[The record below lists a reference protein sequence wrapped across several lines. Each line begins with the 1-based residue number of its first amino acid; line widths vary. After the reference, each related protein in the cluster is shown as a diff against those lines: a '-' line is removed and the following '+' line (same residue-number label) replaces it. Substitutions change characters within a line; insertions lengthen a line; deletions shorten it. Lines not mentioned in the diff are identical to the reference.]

1 MPLLRTALLSLAFV
15 AGAAAQTPVAKP
27 LYLDPSQSVEAR
39 IDDLLPRLTLDEKIS
54 MLGGDQTGFN
64 ASGVPR
70 LGIPPIRMSDGP
82 VGVRTGEATAFPT
95 SIVMAATWDPALIYR
110 YGVAL
115 GDEAKAKGK
124 NCILGPCVDIDRFP
138 LGGRNF
144 ESFGEDPFLTAS
156 MAVPYIKGVQ
166 SQGVIA
172 TVKHF
177 ACNDQEYERNNYDVQ
192 VDERTLHEIH
202 LVPFEA
208 AVRKGHVLA
217 LMSAYNLVNGDHCSE
232 NHHLLTDILK
242 DQWGFK
248 GIVMSDWV
256 SVYSAD
262 KAALAGLDLEM
273 PQPIWFGARLKQAV
287 VDGKVPMS
295 VIDDKVR
302 RLLRVRFEAG
312 IFENPDPKPD
322 ESIVR
327 SAAHRALALQIA
339 QEGIVLLQNKHFLPL
354 DSAKVKSIA
363 LIGPSAM
370 VARTGGGGSSHV
382 SPWRTTSP
390 YAGLAALVGGKV
402 RLSYAEGVN
411 LDPFKP
417 VIIPSSC
424 LRTPDGKAQGLLGEY
439 FANKDFKGAPLF
451 TRVDPQIDFVFP
463 GAKPDPRMPSTD
475 YSIRWTGQFS
485 VPKSGTYH
493 LAVGSDDGS
502 RLYIDGTLVVD
513 NWGQHGDQ
521 YAYGKIELQA
531 GRAYA
536 IRIDYFQG
544 GGDAAVHLGWKDP
557 ADKTP
562 EPTIADAVAAA
573 KKADVAILCVGNTDT
588 TESEGLDV
596 ASFHLPGN
604 QDALVDAVLRAN
616 PNTILVIYGGVPVRI
631 QNWLARTKAVIA
643 ALYPGQ
649 EGGEALADILFGVVN
664 PSGKLPFSYIQ
675 DGAQSPA
682 FAAYKAPDNIVKYS
696 EGVFV
701 GYRFY
706 DARGITPLYPFGY
719 GLSYTK
725 FDYRNLRI
733 EKKGEHNFVV
743 EADIA
748 NTGSRAGAEVVQVY
762 VAPHPSPVPRPP
774 KELKG
779 YARVFLKPGDV
790 KTVRIPLDARSFEYY
805 DADASRWALS
815 PGHFEIMVG
824 PSSREFRLHDA
835 ILVK

>member
-1 MPLLRTALLSLAFV
+1 MSLLRTTLVSLVLATGAL
-15 AGAAAQTPVAKP
+15 AQTPPPRP
-27 LYLDPSQSVEAR
+27 LYLDPTQPVEAR
-39 IDDLLPRLTLDEKIS
+39 INDLLPRLTLDEKIS
-54 MLGGDQTGFN
+54 MFGGDQTGFN
-64 ASGVPR
+64 ATGVPR
-70 LGIPPIRMSDGP
+70 LDIPPIRMSDGP

-95 SIVMAATWDPALIYR
+95 SIVMAATWDPALIR
-110 YGVAL
+110 QYGVAL

-156 MAVPYIKGVQ
+156 MAVPYIEGVQ

-177 ACNDQEYERNNYDVQ
+177 ACNDQEYERNNYNVL

-208 AVRKGHVLA
+208 AVRKAGVLA
-217 LMSAYNLVNGDHCSE
+217 LMSAYNLVNGEHCSE

-242 DQWGFK
+242 NQWGFK

-273 PQPIWFGARLKQAV
+273 PQPIWFGERLKQAV
-287 VDGKVPMS
+287 LDGKVPMS

-322 ESIVR
+322 ESVVR
-327 SAAHRALALQIA
+327 SAAHRALALKIA
-339 QEGIVLLQNKHFLPL
+339 QEGIVLLQNKGILPL
-354 DSAKVKSIA
+354 DPAKLRTVA

-370 VARTGGGGSSHV
+370 IARTGGGGSSHV
-382 SPWRTTSP
+382 NPWRTTSP
-390 YAGLAALVGGKV
+390 YEGITSLLGGKV
-402 RLSYAEGVN
+402 RVTCAEGVR
-411 LDPFKP
+411 LDPFKTA
-417 VIIPSSC
+417 IIPSSY
-424 LRTPDGKAQGLLGEY
+424 LRTPDGKSAGLLGEY
-439 FANKDFKGAPLF
+439 FANPTFKGAPLF

-463 GAKPDPRMPSTD
+463 NAKPDPRMPAD
-475 YSIRWTGQFS
+475 NYSIRWTGQFI
-485 VPKSGTYH
+485 PPATQTYH
-493 LAVGSDDGS
+493 FAMGSDDGS
-502 RLYIDGTLVVD
+502 RLYIDGKLVVD
-513 NWGQHGDQ
+513 NWGQHGDEYQ
-521 YAYGKIELQA
+521 TGSIDLQA
-531 GRAYA
+531 GRPYA

-544 GGDAAVHLGWKDP
+544 GGDAAVHLAWKDP
-557 ADKTP
+557 TDKTP

-573 KKADVAILCVGNTDT
+573 KKADVAILCVGNTANN
-588 TESEGLDV
+588 ESEGHDV
-596 ASFHLPGN
+596 DSFHLPGN
-604 QDALVDAVLRAN
+604 QDALVEAVLRAN
-616 PNTILVIYGGVPVRI
+616 PNTILVVYGGVPVRLE
-631 QNWLARTKAVIA
+631 NWIAQTKAIVA

-649 EGGEALADILFGVVN
+649 EGGEALADILFGRVN

-682 FAAYKAPDNIVKYS
+682 FAAYKSPTNVVRYS

-706 DARGITPLYPFGY
+706 DAHNIRPLFPFGY
-719 GLSYTK
+719 GLSYTT
-725 FDYRNLRI
+725 FDYSRLRI
-733 EKKGEHNFVV
+733 EKRGEHDFVV
-743 EADIA
+743 KADIT
-748 NTGSRAGAEVVQVY
+748 NTGRREGAEVVEVY
-762 VAPHPSPVPRPP
+762 VSPHPSPVPRPP

-779 YARVFLKPGDV
+779 YERVTLAPGQT
-790 KTVRIPLDARSFEYY
+790 KTVSVPLDARSFEYY
-805 DADASRWALS
+805 DADTGRWTLS
-815 PGHFEIMVG
+815 PGPFDILVG
-824 PSSREFRLHDA
+824 PSSREFRLHQS
-835 ILVK
+835 INVR